1 MNSGAGSVSVDAYRI
16 EKERLAVT
24 VTLVGGVELHGYIFL
39 QPRVYGYSS
48 HFEPVALFND
58 RELFFPLEL
67 DNGDVT
73 LLSKA
78 RVTDIS
84 GLPLADEDDL
94 VRASSPMALVEVT
107 MAGGLTRL
115 GSMRLEV
122 RADRPRLLDYLNDIN
137 QRFLM
142 LYSDNGVRL
151 MNTKLIERVRPL
163 D

>member
-1 MNSGAGSVSVDAYRI
+1 MHPGASSSSIDAYRI
-16 EKERLAVT
+16 EKERLEVT
-24 VTLVGGVELHGYIFL
+24 VTLVGSGELHGYIFL
-39 QPRVYGYSS
+39 QPKVYGYAS
-48 HFEPVALFND
+48 HSEPVALFND
-58 RELFFPLEL
+58 RELVFPLEL
-67 DNGDVT
+67 DNGDVM

-78 RVTDIS
+78 RVVDIS
-84 GLPLADEDDL
+84 GLPLAEEDEL

-107 MAGGLTRL
+107 LAGGLTRL

-122 RADRPRLLDYLNDIN
+122 RADRPRLLDYLNDIH

-151 MNTKLIERVRPL
+151 VNRELIERVRPL

>member
-1 MNSGAGSVSVDAYRI
+1 MNPGASSSSIDAYRI
-16 EKERLAVT
+16 EKERLEVT
-24 VTLVGGVELHGYIFL
+24 ITLEGCSELHGYIFL
-39 QPRVYGYSS
+39 QPKVYGYAS
-48 HFEPVALFND
+48 HSEPVALFND

-67 DNGDVT
+67 DNGDVL

-78 RVTDIS
+78 RVADIS
-84 GLPLADEDDL
+84 GLPLAEEDEL

-107 MAGGLTRL
+107 LAGGLTRL

-122 RADRPRLLDYLNDIN
+122 RADRPRLLDYLNDN
-137 QRFLM
+137 GQRFLM

-151 MNTKLIERVRPL
+151 VNRKLIERVRPL

>member
-1 MNSGAGSVSVDAYRI
+1 MNPGTGSASIDAYRI
-16 EKERLAVT
+16 EKERLEVT
-24 VTLVGGVELHGYIFL
+24 VTLVGQVELHGYIFL
-39 QPRVYGYSS
+39 QPKVYGYAGHS
-48 HFEPVALFND
+48 EPAALFND

-67 DNGDVT
+67 DGGEML

-84 GLPLADEDDL
+84 GLPLADEDEL

-122 RADRPRLLDYLNDIN
+122 RADRPRLLDYLNDIH

-151 MNTKLIERVRPL
+151 VNRKLIERVRPL

>member
-1 MNSGAGSVSVDAYRI
+1 MNSGASSSSIDGYRI
-16 EKERLAVT
+16 EKERLEVT
-24 VTLVGGVELHGYIFL
+24 ITLEGSSELHGFIFL
-39 QPRVYGYSS
+39 QPKVYGYAS
-48 HFEPVALFND
+48 HSEPAALFND

-67 DNGDVT
+67 DNGDVM

-78 RVTDIS
+78 RVADIS
-84 GLPLADEDDL
+84 GLPLAEEDEL

-107 MAGGLTRL
+107 LAGGLTRL

-122 RADRPRLLDYLNDIN
+122 RADRPRLLDYLNDIH

-151 MNTKLIERVRPL
+151 VNRELIERVRPL

>member
-1 MNSGAGSVSVDAYRI
+1 MHPGASSSSIDAYRI
-16 EKERLAVT
+16 EKERLEVT
-24 VTLVGGVELHGYIFL
+24 VTLVGSGELHGYIFL
-39 QPRVYGYSS
+39 QPKVYGYAS
-48 HFEPVALFND
+48 HSEPVALFND

-67 DNGDVT
+67 DNGEVL

-78 RVTDIS
+78 RVADIS
-84 GLPLADEDDL
+84 GLPLAEEDEL
-94 VRASSPMALVEVT
+94 VRASSPMALMEVT
-107 MAGGLTRL
+107 LTGGVTRL

-122 RADRPRLLDYLNDIN
+122 RADRPRLLDYLNDIH

-151 MNTKLIERVRPL
+151 VNRELIERVRPL

>member
-1 MNSGAGSVSVDAYRI
+1 MNSGAGSASIDAYKI
-16 EKERLAVT
+16 EKERLEVT
-24 VTLVGGVELHGYIFL
+24 VTLVGSGELHGYIFL
-39 QPRVYGYSS
+39 QPKVYGYTS
-48 HFEPVALFND
+48 HSEPVALFND
-58 RELFFPLEL
+58 RELFFPLER
-67 DNGDVT
+67 DNGDVM

-78 RVTDIS
+78 RVADIS
-84 GLPLADEDDL
+84 GLPLGEEDEL

-107 MAGGLTRL
+107 LAGGLTRL

-122 RADRPRLLDYLNDIN
+122 RADRPRLLDYLNDIH

-151 MNTKLIERVRPL
+151 VNRELIERVRPL

>member
-1 MNSGAGSVSVDAYRI
+1 MHPGASSSSIDAYRI
-16 EKERLAVT
+16 EKERLEVT
-24 VTLVGGVELHGYIFL
+24 VTLVGSGELHGFIFL
-39 QPRVYGYSS
+39 QPKVYGYAS
-48 HFEPVALFND
+48 HSEPVALFND

-67 DNGDVT
+67 DNGDVM

-78 RVTDIS
+78 RVVDIS
-84 GLPLADEDDL
+84 GLPLAEEDEL

-107 MAGGLTRL
+107 LAGGLTRL

-122 RADRPRLLDYLNDIN
+122 RADRPRLLDYLNDIH

-151 MNTKLIERVRPL
+151 VNRELIERVRPL